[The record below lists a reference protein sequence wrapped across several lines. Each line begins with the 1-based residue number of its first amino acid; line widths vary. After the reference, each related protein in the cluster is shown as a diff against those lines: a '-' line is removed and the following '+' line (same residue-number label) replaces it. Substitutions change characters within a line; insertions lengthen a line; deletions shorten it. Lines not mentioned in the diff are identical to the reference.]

1 MRISDWSS
9 DVCSSDL
16 IAIVQQNAAIP
27 SDYPALNI
35 AFAPANGRAADWSPG
50 IRPFANNKFRQAS
63 LRSDWEVVDDI
74 TLTSLTSYVDYD
86 HHQGIEGDGT
96 GSVAKI
102 VKLEHAW
109 RRLDGRNDDGFQ
121 VAPFR
126 SEEHTSELQS
136 LMRISYAVFCLKK
149 KNTNIKTIL
158 RLPRNDTT
166 QNNTSS
172 KT

>member
-16 IAIVQQNAAIP
+16 APQAIAIVQQNAAIP

-102 VKLEHAW
+102 VKLEH
-109 RRLDGRNDDGFQ
+109 
-121 VAPFR
+121 R

-136 LMRISYAVFCLKK
+136 LMRFTYAVFWLKK
-149 KNTNIKTIL
+149 KKIQPIISNL
-158 RLPRNDTT
+158 
-166 QNNTSS
+166 
-172 KT
+172 

>member
-16 IAIVQQNAAIP
+16 NKSDPQAPQAIAIVQQNAAIP

-74 TLTSLTSYVDYD
+74 TLTPLTSYVDYD
-86 HHQGIEGDGT
+86 HPQGIEGDGT
-96 GSVAKI
+96 GPVANI
-102 VKLEHAW
+102 VKLEHGW
-109 RRLDGRNDDGFQ
+109 RRLDGR
-121 VAPFR
+121 
-126 SEEHTSELQS
+126 EEG
-136 LMRISYAVFCLKK
+136 RRV
-149 KNTNIKTIL
+149 
-158 RLPRNDTT
+158 
-166 QNNTSS
+166 
-172 KT
+172 

>member
-1 MRISDWSS
+1 MFSVKHVYVYVVFFFKQKTAYELRISDWSS

-16 IAIVQQNAAIP
+16 
-27 SDYPALNI
+27 
-35 AFAPANGRAADWSPG
+35 
-50 IRPFANNKFRQAS
+50 
-63 LRSDWEVVDDI
+63 WEVVDDI

-121 VAPFR
+121 VAPF
-126 SEEHTSELQS
+126 
-136 LMRISYAVFCLKK
+136 
-149 KNTNIKTIL
+149 
-158 RLPRNDTT
+158 PG
-166 QNNTSS
+166 
-172 KT
+172 

>member
-121 VAPFR
+121 EIGRA
-126 SEEHTSELQS
+126 HAELQS
-136 LMRISYAVFCLKK
+136 LMRISYTVFCLKK
-149 KNTNIKTIL
+149 QRII
-158 RLPRNDTT
+158 PDTHTTRAHT
-166 QNNTSS
+166 QT
-172 KT
+172 

>member
-1 MRISDWSS
+1 MCIITDNWCVSSICMFFFASRILHTICAL
-9 DVCSSDL
+9 VTG
-16 IAIVQQNAAIP
+16 VQTC
-27 SDYPALNI
+27 ALPI
-35 AFAPANGRAADWSPG
+35 SADWSPG

-121 VAPFR
+121 VAPF
-126 SEEHTSELQS
+126 
-136 LMRISYAVFCLKK
+136 
-149 KNTNIKTIL
+149 
-158 RLPRNDTT
+158 PG
-166 QNNTSS
+166 
-172 KT
+172 